1 METYR
6 FKSSLID
13 DMRSAELVIS
23 HCGAGT
29 ILEIMSLQKE
39 AIGVINDE
47 LMDNHQRELAN
58 AMRDKE
64 LMVIADSVD
73 DLSKALESDW
83 SLSTGTPIGQ
93 STVLL
98 DEVSSLISLY
108 FNIWVKFM
116 RLHFRSLYD

>member
-1 METYR
+1 
-6 FKSSLID
+6 
-13 DMRSAELVIS
+13 MRSAELVIS

-29 ILEIMSLQKE
+29 ILEILSLQKE
-39 AIGVINDE
+39 AIAVINDE
-47 LMDNHQRELAN
+47 LMDNHQRELAD
-58 AMRDKE
+58 AMRDKQ

-73 DLSKALESDW
+73 DLPKALASDW
-83 SLSTGTPIGQ
+83 CLSTGTPIGQ

-116 RLHFRSLYD
+116 RFHFRSLYD